1 MQLGTSSRRLHL
13 LSPLSDKGTKDR
25 RTVNLSHFTFSMT
38 RVSVRKC
45 GVGGGCGV
53 RPKKPDYAANNLE
66 FSGMRILLSI
76 NKTYDVSYK
85 TQLFP
90 IYRPQ
95 LQAMACS
102 DAENRL
108 VFKHVSNGCRRNQLV
123 LCWPLSENPGVLS
136 TKKLTSKRLL
146 VGLLSNSFP
155 IEVFMLNN
163 ERFLYANSHNAP
175 VL

>member
-1 MQLGTSSRRLHL
+1 M
-13 LSPLSDKGTKDR
+13 
-25 RTVNLSHFTFSMT
+25 

-66 FSGMRILLSI
+66 FRTMRILLLI
-76 NKTYDVSYK
+76 NRTHDVSYK

-102 DAENRL
+102 DAENRPD
-108 VFKHVSNGCRRNQLV
+108 FKHVSNGCRRNQRL
-123 LCWPLSENPGVLS
+123 LCWSLSENPGVLS

-163 ERFLYANSHNAP
+163 EQFLYPTFHNAP
-175 VL
+175 FL